1 MTRAHLSRK
10 VKGMEGGRRESG
22 LEIRRRQERQQ
33 SFLRGAVIL
42 GIASFL
48 SRLLGTVYK
57 IPFENMTGSIGFYIY
72 NQVYPLYAILLVL
85 STAGFPT
92 AISKLVSE
100 RLVHGDLTG
109 ARRVYRVS
117 TVILTLTG
125 GFFFLWMFFGA
136 PLIASWMGGG
146 NELILPIRSVSF
158 ALLFVPAMAALRG
171 YFQGFQNMLPTAVS
185 QVIEQLVRVSF
196 ILLVTFLAMHWVVPQ
211 ERAVVLAASGAVM
224 GAFVGAIAAYGYLIG
239 YKRRVESVSPSRE
252 RSGFRRPR
260 EPFGR
265 LVRQILATA
274 LPIALASLVLPLF
287 NLVDAFTIKTILNWL
302 WCDGAVDCHAAAYWK
317 GVYDR
322 GPTLVQFAAFFATA
336 IALSIVPAVAE
347 SKERRLLQQTAS
359 RAELAIKLTLWLG
372 IPASIGLAVIAEPVN
387 VMLFRN
393 DEGTLALRIA
403 AFTVMF
409 STLSMTC
416 TGILQGVGYML
427 LPARILTFAVVIKL
441 VANLLFVPIWQI
453 NGASVATVLA
463 YTLAASLNQREVR
476 RRVNIRWDR
485 PTLLGK
491 PMLAAL
497 LMGALLWGIVQLFN
511 GWMSE
516 IFSPRWAATW
526 LSLLCVLVGM
536 PVYGLLLFK
545 SGAIRSQD
553 LMHVP
558 RLRKWV
564 PRLMRWRLLKDGQES
579 VRRWKE

>member
-1 MTRAHLSRK
+1 
-10 VKGMEGGRRESG
+10 MEGGRRESG
-22 LEIRRRQERQQ
+22 LEIRRQPVRQQ

-42 GIASFL
+42 GVASFL

-57 IPFENMTGSIGFYIY
+57 IPFENMTGSVGFYIY
-72 NQVYPLYAILLVL
+72 NQVYPLYTILLVL

-100 RLVHGDLTG
+100 RLVHGDLAG

-146 NELILPIRSVSF
+146 EELVLPIRSVSF
-158 ALLFVPAMAALRG
+158 ALLLVPGMAALRG
-171 YFQGFQNMLPTAVS
+171 YFQGFQNMMPTAVS

-196 ILLVTFLAMHWVVPQ
+196 ILLVTFLAMHLIMPP

-224 GAFVGAIAAYGYLIG
+224 GAFVGAIAAYGYLLG
-239 YKRRVESVSPSRE
+239 YKRRVEPVAFPRPDGRRRGSRE
-252 RSGFRRPR
+252 S
-260 EPFGR
+260 FGR
-265 LVRQILATA
+265 VARQILSTA

-287 NLVDAFTIKTILNWL
+287 NLVDAFTIKTILNWI
-302 WCDGAVDCHAAAYWK
+302 WCDGAVNCQAAAYWK

-347 SKERRLLQQTAS
+347 SKERRLLRQTAS

-372 IPASIGLAVIAEPVN
+372 IPATIGLAVIAEPVN

-393 DEGTLALRIA
+393 EEGTLAVRIA

-416 TGILQGVGYML
+416 TGILQGVGHML
-427 LPARILTFAVVIKL
+427 LPARILLMAVVLKV
-441 VANLLFVPIWQI
+441 VANLILVPLWQI
-453 NGASVATVLA
+453 NGASLATVIA
-463 YTLAASLNQREVR
+463 YALAASLNQREVR
-476 RRVNIRWDR
+476 RRVHITWDR
-485 PTLLGK
+485 PVLLGK
-491 PMLAAL
+491 PLLAAL
-497 LMGALLWGIVQLFN
+497 LMGALLWGMTQMMD
-511 GWMSE
+511 GWLNE
-516 IFSPRWAATW
+516 HLSPRWAAAW
-526 LSLLCVLVGM
+526 LSLLCVAVGT
-536 PVYGLLLFK
+536 PVYGLLLLK
-545 SGAIRSQD
+545 SGAVRSQD

-564 PRLMRWRLLKDGQES
+564 PHLVRWHLLKD
-579 VRRWKE
+579 